1 MSTRGLTNQAFTT
14 VSSILTIS
22 QGSFNFEMY
31 FLITVNVFFFNQYQ
45 VFILKSE
52 SLCNKEHF
60 LLLSTLLSSFAMEV

>member
-31 FLITVNVFFFNQYQ
+31 FLINCQCVFFNQYQ

-60 LLLSTLLSSFAMEV
+60 LLLGTLLSSFAMEV